1 MHPSAGDGVTAAPL
15 LRVRGLTRRFGGLV
29 ALDGVSFDVA
39 AGETVGLIGPNGA
52 GKTTLFSV
60 LSGTLPPDAGEVLL
74 DGRPITGQRPDEIVR
89 QGLTRTFQ
97 IVRPLPSL
105 SVVAN
110 VVVGTLTRH
119 PRVSDA
125 AERAWEVLRF
135 VGLER
140 RGHDLAGVLTL
151 VDRKRLEVAKALG
164 TEPRVL
170 LLDEVMAGLTPSE
183 GAAAIDLLRAIQAR
197 GTTLV
202 VIEHVMRA
210 IMAVSHRIV
219 VLVQGRKLA
228 EGTPTEVSRSPDVIR
243 AYLGEG
249 YVARG

>member
-1 MHPSAGDGVTAAPL
+1 VTAPPL
-15 LRVRGLTRRFGGLV
+15 LQVRGVSRRFGGLV
-29 ALDGVSFDVA
+29 ALDGVSFDVG

-60 LSGTLPPDAGEVLL
+60 LSGTLAPDAGSVVL
-74 DGRPITGQRPDEIVR
+74 DGRVITGLRPDEIVR
-89 QGLTRTFQ
+89 HGLTRTFQ

-105 SVVAN
+105 TVLAN
-110 VVVGTLTRH
+110 VVVGALSRH
-119 PRVSDA
+119 PSVGEA
-125 AERAWEVLRF
+125 TERAWDVLRF
-135 VGLER
+135 AGLER
-140 RGHDLAGVLTL
+140 RGRDPAGVLTL
-151 VDRKRLEVAKALG
+151 ADRKRLEVAKALA

-170 LLDEVMAGLTPSE
+170 LLDEVMAGLTPRE
-183 GAAAIDLLRAIQAR
+183 GAEAVTLLQAIQAR

-219 VLVQGRKLA
+219 VLAQGRKLA
-228 EGTPTEVSRSPDVIR
+228 EGTPAEVARTPAVIQ

-249 YVARG
+249 YAAHG